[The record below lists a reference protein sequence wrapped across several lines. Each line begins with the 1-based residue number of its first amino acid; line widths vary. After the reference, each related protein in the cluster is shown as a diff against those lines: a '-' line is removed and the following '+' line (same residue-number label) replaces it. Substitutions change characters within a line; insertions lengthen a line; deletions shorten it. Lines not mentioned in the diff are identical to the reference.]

1 MKTLLLTLS
10 VFAFFSGPIIGQE
23 AKREIA
29 AGVSIQQDLFNSQ
42 LVPSASCFRIPS
54 LVTAPNGDLIAAID
68 ERVESCKDLGKNRDI
83 NIVIRRSHDNGDTW
97 SKIETVVD
105 FPFGISASDPSMIV
119 DRETSEILLFYNY
132 MDLENELGIYYL
144 HVTRSSDNGQSW
156 SKPEDITSQ
165 ITKPEWTTD
174 FKFITSGRG
183 IQTQSGLLLHTM
195 VNLQSGLHVFGS
207 RNHGKSWFF
216 IDTPILP
223 GNESKVIE
231 LADGTWMINSRLNSP
246 GIRHSHTSSNQ
257 GETWNSKP
265 EPSLIDPGCNASII
279 RYTSTKDA
287 FAKNRLLFSNANKSD
302 SRGNMTVRL
311 SYDEGKTWT
320 EGKTI
325 YPGRSAY
332 SSLTVLNN
340 GDIGLFFE
348 KDGYKENVFVRFT
361 LDWLTNGEDQLEKPI
376 QH

>member
-10 VFAFFSGPIIGQE
+10 IFALFSDPMIGQE
-23 AKREIA
+23 AKFEIV
-29 AGVSIQQDLFNSQ
+29 AGVSIQQDLFSSQ
-42 LVPSASCFRIPS
+42 MHPEVSCFRIPS
-54 LVTAPNGDLIAAID
+54 LVTAPNGDIIAAID
-68 ERVESCKDLGKNRDI
+68 ERVESCKDLGKNQDI
-83 NIVIRRSHDNGDTW
+83 NIVIRRSNDNGITW

-105 FPFGISASDPSMIV
+105 FPFGISASDPSMIL
-119 DRETSEILLFYNY
+119 DRETNEILLFYNY
-132 MDLENELGIYYL
+132 MDLENELGAYYL
-144 HVTRSSDNGQSW
+144 HVTRSADNGRSW

-165 ITKPEWTTD
+165 ITKPEWAMD

-183 IQTQSGLLLHTM
+183 VQTQSGLLLHTM

-207 RNHGKSWFF
+207 KNHGKSWFL

-223 GNESKVIE
+223 GNESKILE
-231 LADGTWMINSRLNSP
+231 LADGTWMINSRLNGP

-257 GETWNSKP
+257 GRTWTSKP

-279 RYTSTKDA
+279 RYTSTIDG
-287 FAKNRLLFSNANKSD
+287 FAKNRLLFSNATKSND
-302 SRGNMTVRL
+302 RENMTVRL

-325 YPGRSAY
+325 YSGRSAY
-332 SSLTVLNN
+332 SSLSVLKN

-348 KDGYKENVFVRFT
+348 KDGYEENVFVRFT
-361 LDWLTNGEDQLEKPI
+361 LDWLTNGEDQLEKAI
-376 QH
+376 